1 MAKDPKSCFATLLEL
16 RRCEG
21 VPVTPGIKRS
31 AYLIPVSSI
40 LGWPKLPVDEYGRP
54 TSATYEGAFTLAEG
68 EKFKRYDHLPSKAE
82 FKSESQ
88 GEEPSK
94 TFKVTTTIVH
104 PGIGPEAAAAA
115 TTLIN
120 SRVIAIVEDME
131 GRYRVVG
138 CEKYNGATVSPS
150 RDNGQG
156 ATGSAGTT
164 FALEADDAAD
174 APFYNGPIPTED
186 GIINEGA
193 ATEP

>member
-1 MAKDPKSCFATLLEL
+1 MANDTKSCFATLLEL
-16 RRCEG
+16 KRCEG

-31 AYLIPVSSI
+31 AYLIAVSSI
-40 LGWPKLPVDEYGRP
+40 VGWPTLPVDELGRP
-54 TSATYEGAFTLAEG
+54 ISATYDGQFTLAEG

-104 PGIGPEAAAAA
+104 PGIGPDAAAAA

-120 SRVIAIVEDME
+120 TRVIGIVEDMD
-131 GRYRVVG
+131 GRFRVVG
-138 CEKYNGATVSPS
+138 CEKYNGATVSPA

-164 FALEADDAAD
+164 FALEADDVAD

-186 GIINEGA
+186 GIINEAAGA
-193 ATEP
+193 

>member
-1 MAKDPKSCFATLLEL
+1 MAPNPKSCFATLQEL
-16 RRCEG
+16 KRCEG

-31 AYLIPVSSI
+31 AYLIAVSSI
-40 LGWPKLPVDEYGRP
+40 LGYPTLPTDEYGRP
-54 TSATYEGAFTLAEG
+54 TSATYKGEFTLAEG

-82 FKSESQ
+82 FKSETQ

-120 SRVIAIVEDME
+120 TRVIALVEDMD
-131 GRYRVVG
+131 GRFRVVG

-164 FALEADDAAD
+164 FALEADDIAD
-174 APFYNGPIPTED
+174 APFYDGPIPTED

-193 ATEP
+193 GA